1 MRSIFAIFF
10 VYNKRMKRIFIMTM
24 LLMSCAQPISSSDF
38 ASSEQPTYDY
48 VLPYDSTFK
57 IGNLPTQPINKHRDD
72 FIKGA
77 DISTFEEVITK
88 GGVFYNEFGKEEHLF
103 SILKRAGINL
113 VRIRLWHNPRE
124 FHPWN
129 GGYLDLDTV
138 TRLATIAKSYNMKW
152 LLDYHYSDTWA
163 DPGHQQKPDAWK
175 DLNFE
180 SLVETVYD
188 YTHETMTHFSDHLV
202 VPDYVQ
208 IGNEINNGM
217 LWDDGKIYQ
226 HQSTNFDHISQLLD
240 AGLNAVNDVS
250 PTTKTILHLA
260 SGNDHQQF
268 YTFFLNTL
276 SRGLDVDIIAASY
289 YSYWNGDLSDVADNF
304 YQLAIQFEKDLLL
317 VEIAHAFT
325 LKPNPSGTNIYGPAQ
340 HEKATYPT
348 SIQGQSMLLHDVLTM
363 ITQVPNALGL
373 GVVYWEPAWIP
384 IADEQGFTSWA
395 NQTFFTYEGQVLPS
409 LFTFNTVK

>member
-10 VYNKRMKRIFIMTM
+10 VYNKRMKRIFVTTL
-24 LLMSCAQPISSSDF
+24 LLMSCAQPVSSSL
-38 ASSEQPTYDY
+38 SPSNEVPNYDY
-48 VLPYDSTFK
+48 LLPYDSTFE
-57 IGNLPTQPINKHRDD
+57 IDHLSTQSITKHRDD
-72 FIKGA
+72 FIKGV
-77 DISTFEEVITK
+77 DISTFEEVITN
-88 GGVFYNEFGKEEHLF
+88 GGIFYNEFGQEEHLF

-138 TRLATIAKSYNMKW
+138 TRLAIIAKGYNMKW

-188 YTHETMTHFSDHLV
+188 YTHDTMTHFSNHSV
-202 VPDYVQ
+202 TPDYVQ

-217 LWDDGKIYQ
+217 LWEDGKIYQ
-226 HQSTNFDHISQLLD
+226 NQSTNFDNISQLLE
-240 AGLNAVNDVS
+240 AGLDAVKDVS
-250 PTTKTILHLA
+250 NTTKTILHLA
-260 SGNDHQQF
+260 GGNDHQQF
-268 YTFFLNTL
+268 YSFFLNTL

-289 YSYWNGDLSDVADNF
+289 YSYWNGDFNDVANNF

-317 VEIAHAFT
+317 VETAHAFT
-325 LKPNPSGTNIYGPAQ
+325 LKPNPWGINIYGPTQAAD
-340 HEKATYPT
+340 ATYPT
-348 SIQGQSMLLHDVLTM
+348 SIEGQSKLLHDALTM
-363 ITQVPNALGL
+363 MTQVPNGLGL

-384 IADEQGFTSWA
+384 IANQQGFTSWA
-395 NQTFFTYEGQVLPS
+395 NQGFFTYEGQVVPS
-409 LFTFNTVK
+409 LFTFNAVK